1 MTHQYPRS
9 RFGGNPSLDLSLDL
23 SFSLSLIR
31 SAAACPMKLLPVAVV
46 LVALVVLLTGATL
59 TLQGSGPRGELEEE
73 QEERLSYALLPFQ
86 EDEAVDGDEDV
97 ADRLSH
103 LTTQISTPSGPIV
116 GLVRGGIRAFL
127 GVPYAT
133 PPVGSLRWRVRSYL
147 TRNRVSV
154 QLMHRSSCRL
164 ASETCHLG
172 AHGSQ
177 CHARATALSAAKQH
191 H

>member
-103 LTTQISTPSGPIV
+103 LTTQISTPSVRFWACHMPRLLLALSDGV
-116 GLVRGGIRAFL
+116 YDHTLRGGA
-127 GVPYAT
+127 
-133 PPVGSLRWRVRSYL
+133 SL
-147 TRNRVSV
+147 
-154 QLMHRSSCRL
+154 
-164 ASETCHLG
+164 
-172 AHGSQ
+172 
-177 CHARATALSAAKQH
+177 
-191 H
+191 

>member
-1 MTHQYPRS
+1 
-9 RFGGNPSLDLSLDL
+9 
-23 SFSLSLIR
+23 
-31 SAAACPMKLLPVAVV
+31 MKLLPVAVV
-46 LVALVVLLTGATL
+46 LVALVVLLTEATL
-59 TLQGSGPRGELEEE
+59 TLQGSGPRGELE
-73 QEERLSYALLPFQ
+73 QERLSYALLPFQ
-86 EDEAVDGDEDV
+86 EDEAVNEHEDV
-97 ADRLSH
+97 ADRLSQ